1 MPIHNTEIAEIFEQ
15 IADLLELQEANQFR
29 IRAYRNAANT
39 MSSLSRNAT
48 DLVNEGE
55 DLSELPGIGKDL
67 AGKIEEIVKTG
78 TLKQLQKLQK
88 ETPPELAEL
97 MDISELGPKR
107 VIALH
112 KQLGIKNKQEL
123 KEAAEAEKIR
133 ELDGFGKKTES
144 NILEALER
152 QQSGEGKARIKLN
165 VAEEITQPLLE
176 YLRKAK
182 GVKKVEAAGSYR
194 RKKETVGDLDVLVSC
209 EKSAEVMDHFVNYE
223 DVRKIISK
231 GETRSSVLLRSNF
244 QVDLR
249 VVPEVSYGAAL
260 HYFTGNKAHNIEVRK
275 LGQKRDLKV
284 NEYGVFRGDERVAGK
299 TEDEVFAAV
308 GLGYIEPELRENRG
322 EFEALRQNK
331 LPKLI
336 ELDDIRGDLQSHSK
350 YTDGKFT
357 MEEMAE
363 AAREHGYEYL
373 AITDHS
379 KRVTMA
385 SGLDAKR
392 LAEQIEE
399 VEKLNEKWQDFRILK
414 SCEVD
419 ILEDGSLDLPDD
431 ILKELD
437 VVVCSIHY
445 NFKLSR
451 EKQTKRIIKGMD
463 NPHFNVFAHPTG
475 RLIGQREGYDYDIE
489 EVMNAAK
496 ERGCFLE
503 LNAQPDRLDLPDIY
517 AKMAKDMGIKLAIS
531 TDAHSKSD
539 LDYMRYGIAQAR
551 RAWLEAEDVINTRS
565 WTELRKLINRS

>member
-1 MPIHNTEIAEIFEQ
+1 MPIHNTEIADIFEQ

-112 KQLGIKNKQEL
+112 KHLGISNKQEL

-133 ELDGFGKKTES
+133 ELDGFGEKTER
-144 NILEALER
+144 NIVEALAR
-152 QQSGEGKARIKLN
+152 QMGGEGKDRIKLN
-165 VAEEITQPLLE
+165 VAEELTQPLIE
-176 YLRKAK
+176 YLHKAK

-194 RKKETVGDLDVLVSC
+194 RKKETVGDLDILVSC
-209 EKSAEVMDHFVNYE
+209 EKSADVMEHFVNYE

-249 VVPEVSYGAAL
+249 VVPEASYGAAL

-275 LGQKRDLKV
+275 LGQKRNLKV
-284 NEYGVFRGDERVAGK
+284 NEYGVFKGDDQIAGK
-299 TEDEVFAAV
+299 TEEEVFEAV
-308 GLGYIEPELRENRG
+308 GLSYIEPELRENRG
-322 EFEALRQNK
+322 EFEAVRNDQ
-331 LPKLI
+331 LPNLI
-336 ELDDIRGDLQSHSK
+336 NLEDIRGDLQSHSK
-350 YTDGKFT
+350 YTDGKFS

-363 AAREHGYEYL
+363 AARERGYAYL

-385 SGLDAKR
+385 KGLDAKR
-392 LAEQIEE
+392 LGEQIAE
-399 VEKLNEKWQDFRILK
+399 VDKLNEKWQDFRILK

-419 ILEDGSLDLPDD
+419 ILEDGSLDLPND

-437 VVVCSIHY
+437 IVVCSIHY

-463 NPHFNVFAHPTG
+463 NPYFNIFAHPTG
-475 RLIGQREGYDYDIE
+475 RLIGQREGYDFDIE
-489 EVMNAAK
+489 EVMKAAK
-496 ERGCFLE
+496 QRGCFLE

-551 RAWLEAEDVINTRS
+551 RGWVEAEDVVNTRS
-565 WTELRKLINRS
+565 WTELKKLINRS

>member
-39 MSSLSRNAT
+39 MSSLSRNAV
-48 DLVNEGE
+48 DLVKEGE

-88 ETPPELAEL
+88 QTPPELAEL

-112 KQLGIKNKQEL
+112 KGLGISTKQEL

-133 ELDGFGKKTES
+133 ELDGFGEKTER
-144 NILEALER
+144 NILEALQR
-152 QQSGEGKARIKLN
+152 QSGGDGKDRIKLN
-165 VAEEITQPLLE
+165 VAEELTQPLLE
-176 YLRKAK
+176 YLRDAK

-194 RKKETVGDLDVLVSC
+194 RKKETVGDLDILVSC
-209 EKSAEVMDHFVNYE
+209 EKSADVMEHFVNYE

-260 HYFTGNKAHNIEVRK
+260 HYFTGNK
-275 LGQKRDLKV
+275 
-284 NEYGVFRGDERVAGK
+284 YGVFKGEERVAGE
-299 TEDEVFAAV
+299 TEAEVFEAV
-308 GLGYIEPELRENRG
+308 GLAYIEPELRENRG
-322 EFEALRQNK
+322 EFEAVRNDQ
-331 LPKLI
+331 LPNLI
-336 ELDDIRGDLQSHSK
+336 NLEDIRGDLQSHSK
-350 YTDGKFT
+350 YTDGKFS

-363 AAREHGYEYL
+363 AAQEHGYEYL

-385 SGLDAKR
+385 KGLDAKR
-392 LAEQIEE
+392 LGEQIAE
-399 VEKLNEKWQDFRILK
+399 VDELNEKWQDFRILK

-437 VVVCSIHY
+437 IVVCSIHY

-489 EVMNAAK
+489 EVMKAAK

-551 RAWLEAEDVINTRS
+551 RAWLEAKDVINTRS
-565 WTELRKLINRS
+565 WQELKKLIDRT